1 MPILL
6 NQLRQLALSAAFCV
20 VWFNAAVSMPA
31 EALSTRKKTV
41 LVLHGERL
49 SILAMRTTEQG
60 LMAGLSH
67 GQPEDLEIFSV
78 YLDLARFTAAQYGD
92 DLVRH
97 LRARH
102 APRKP
107 KVLIAIGSSALKLP
121 LAHRDELF
129 VGVRIVFANVDH
141 REVKGREMPPHV
153 TELWMASMFNLRRTE
168 AIDMS

>member
-1 MPILL
+1 MLILL
-6 NQLRQLALSAAFCV
+6 NRIQWRAFFAVVCVAWFNVAVSRAVEHLSAV
-20 VWFNAAVSMPA
+20 
-31 EALSTRKKTV
+31 RKTV
-41 LVLHGERL
+41 LVLHGDRL
-49 SILAMRTTEQG
+49 SILDVKTTEQG

-168 AIDMS
+168 AIVMS